1 MQGHWVEPNS
11 SPLCHCAWQSVWGV
25 AMSPLWSCL
34 CTGHW
39 SRSHVICS
47 DANQAMVPKF
57 NKLGHPDL
65 TGSSKG
71 VFSFLFYVAVKNE
84 EKVEISINKNS
95 AICLRAATYFPAKVN
110 KQSAAFLDKYEII
123 KSIHVGV
130 WVLLKQICTQMKSC
144 IFLPSLI
151 PAFSTIPWSAQ
162 PSRLQSFLT
171 FSALYM
177 RE

>member
-1 MQGHWVEPNS
+1 MQ
-11 SPLCHCAWQSVWGV
+11 HCVSTLVLSVHRTLV
-25 AMSPLWSCL
+25 QKPCDLFRCKP
-34 CTGHW
+34 
-39 SRSHVICS
+39 SHGAVI
-47 DANQAMVPKF
+47 KF

-71 VFSFLFYVAVKNE
+71 VFSFRFYVAVKNE
-84 EKVEISINKNS
+84 EKVEIPINKNS
-95 AICLRAATYFPAKVN
+95 AICLRDATYFPAKVN
-110 KQSAAFLDKYEII
+110 KQAAAFLDKYEII

-130 WVLLKQICTQMKSC
+130 WFLLKQICTQMKSC

-162 PSRLQSFLT
+162 PSRLQPFLT